1 MHVIKYKRIFQ
12 SLFYFLKFHER
23 ETICQ
28 KETNNL
34 EWKKCREFLKANVGA
49 PSENLYRC
57 MSEYRPF
64 GPKDDEYKEY
74 QKLLFIRENIEELN
88 EEVVDEYS
96 VTVGKLFRWLQMALE
111 LRIDDVKSRR
121 KQKAQ
126 LREHRQ
132 EAIERETERKEK
144 RAIAMQEAKETFD
157 SHVAADR
164 ADR

>member
-1 MHVIKYKRIFQ
+1 MRK
-12 SLFYFLKFHER
+12 LFEEAR
-23 ETICQ
+23 TQ
-28 KETNNL
+28 
-34 EWKKCREFLKANVGA
+34 
-49 PSENLYRC
+49 
-57 MSEYRPF
+57 
-64 GPKDDEYKEY
+64 
-74 QKLLFIRENIEELN
+74 NIEELN
-88 EEVVDEYS
+88 EELADDYS

-111 LRIDDVKSRR
+111 LRIEDVKSRR

-157 SHVAADR
+157 EHVAADR